1 MRRLEKIL
9 VKLKGKSIS
18 DHNAPQR
25 LRFPEN
31 EKLVGVRLKEI
42 VSLLTVNG

>member
-1 MRRLEKIL
+1 MRRLDKTL
-9 VKLKGKSIS
+9 VKSKDKSIS
-18 DHNAPQR
+18 DDNVPQR

-42 VSLLTVNG
+42 VPLLTVNG